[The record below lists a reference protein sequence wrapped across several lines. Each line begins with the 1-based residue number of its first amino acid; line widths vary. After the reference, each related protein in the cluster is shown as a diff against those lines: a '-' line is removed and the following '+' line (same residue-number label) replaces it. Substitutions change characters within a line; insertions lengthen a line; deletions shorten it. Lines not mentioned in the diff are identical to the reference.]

1 MSTPINELLAPTA
14 RTGNSNPSRFEIV
27 PSHER
32 DVLNLRRLPARLNV
46 AQTAALLN
54 CGDHDIPILVS
65 RGLLKPLGHPQP
77 NAVKYFAPT
86 DVLEL
91 AGDSERMGRICDTI
105 HEYWRGKNAAK
116 SSGAHRRRSPA
127 NGKVLDKRD
136 RSGVA
141 AHNSA

>member
-1 MSTPINELLAPTA
+1 MSTSINELVAPTA
-14 RTGNSNPSRFEIV
+14 RTCNSNSSRVEIV
-27 PSHER
+27 PAHVR

-91 AGDSERMGRICDTI
+91 AGDSGRMGQICDAI
-105 HEYWRGKNAAK
+105 HEHWRGKNAEK
-116 SSGAHRRRSPA
+116 SNGYHPRRTPSTNPIF
-127 NGKVLDKRD
+127 GKREQK
-136 RSGVA
+136 
-141 AHNSA
+141 